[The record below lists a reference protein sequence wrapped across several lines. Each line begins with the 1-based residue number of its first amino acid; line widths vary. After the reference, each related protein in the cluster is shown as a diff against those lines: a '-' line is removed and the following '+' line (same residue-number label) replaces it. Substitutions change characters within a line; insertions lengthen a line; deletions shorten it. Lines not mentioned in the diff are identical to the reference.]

1 MPLSETEFALICR
14 ARDRLRD
21 TSAPP
26 MSVER
31 IAKEAGI
38 SHFHFIRRFRAMFGV
53 TPHQYRIDA
62 RLRDARL
69 LLARGS
75 SVTEACLAVGF
86 ESVGTFSSLF
96 TQRVG
101 ITPISYRR
109 GSRASVTVPGT
120 LSPVYFPGCL
130 CLMAKLPGSAFRN
143 FREAG
148 AWPIS

>member
-1 MPLSETEFALICR
+1 MAWTKPSAWVVRWSVPLSETEFALICR
-14 ARDRLRD
+14 AWDRLRD
-21 TSAPP
+21 MSAPP
-26 MSVER
+26 MSVES

-62 RLRDARL
+62 RLLDARL
-69 LLARGS
+69 LLAGGS

-96 TQRVG
+96 TRRVG

-109 GSRASVTVPGT
+109 SSRASVTVPGT
-120 LSPVYFPGCL
+120 LSPVYFPGVPL
-130 CLMAKLPGSAFRN
+130 LDG
-143 FREAG
+143 EV
-148 AWPIS
+148 AW